1 MKKFVV
7 LALLLLGVALF
18 QFAPD
23 FENAFSEPP
32 PAVEEPL
39 PEKAFVYVTG
49 AVKNPGLYALEPG
62 KTAGEAV
69 AAAGGMIAYADTGA
83 VNLADRAEDGTHI
96 HVPYDFQFQGI
107 PENPAEAGKVSLNR
121 ADEKALTD
129 LPGIGPAMAANI
141 IAYRQEHGSF
151 GSIEELQKVKGIGPA
166 KFAKLKDLVCL

>member
-1 MKKFVV
+1 MKKFVA
-7 LALLLLGVALF
+7 LALILAGVVLF
-18 QFAPD
+18 QFASD

-49 AVKNPGLYALEPG
+49 AV
-62 KTAGEAV
+62 
-69 AAAGGMIAYADTGA
+69 
-83 VNLADRAEDGTHI
+83 NLADRAEDGAHI
-96 HVPYDFQFQGI
+96 HVPYDFQGI

>member
-7 LALLLLGVALF
+7 LALILAGVVLF
-18 QFAPD
+18 QFASD

-49 AVKNPGLYALEPG
+49 AVKNPGLYALETG

-69 AAAGGMIAYADTGA
+69 EAAGGMIAYADTGA
-83 VNLADRAEDGTHI
+83 VNLADRAEDGAHI
-96 HVPYDFQFQGI
+96 HVPYDFQGI

-121 ADEKALTD
+121 ADEKAQLWR
-129 LPGIGPAMAANI
+129 LISSL
-141 IAYRQEHGSF
+141 IARNTALLAVSKNYRRS
-151 GSIEELQKVKGIGPA
+151 KA
-166 KFAKLKDLVCL
+166 LVRRSSPS

>member
-7 LALLLLGVALF
+7 LALILAGVVLF
-18 QFAPD
+18 QFASD

-49 AVKNPGLYALEPG
+49 AVKNPGLYALETG

-69 AAAGGMIAYADTGA
+69 EAAGGMIAYADTGA
-83 VNLADRAEDGTHI
+83 VNLADRAEDGAHI
-96 HVPYDFQFQGI
+96 HVPYDFQGI

-121 ADEKALTD
+121 ADEKALTA

-166 KFAKLKDLVCL
+166 KFAKLKDQVCL

>member
-1 MKKFVV
+1 MKKFVA
-7 LALLLLGVALF
+7 LALILAGVVLF
-18 QFAPD
+18 QFASD

-49 AVKNPGLYALEPG
+49 AVKNPGLYALETG

-69 AAAGGMIAYADTGA
+69 EAAGGMIAYADTGA
-83 VNLADRAEDGTHI
+83 VNLADRAEVGAHI
-96 HVPYDFQFQGI
+96 HVPYDFQGI

>member
-1 MKKFVV
+1 MKKIVI
-7 LALLLLGVALF
+7 LAVALIGAALF
-18 QFAPD
+18 QFTPV
-23 FENAFSEPP
+23 FEDGVGEPP

-49 AVKNPGLYALEPG
+49 AVKNPGLYVLEPG

-69 AAAGGMIAYADTGA
+69 EAAGGMVAYADTSA
-83 VNLADRAEDGTHI
+83 VNLADRAEDGNHI
-96 HVPYDFQFQGI
+96 HVPYDFQGI
-107 PENPAEAGKVSLNR
+107 PENPAESGKVSLNR

-129 LPGIGPAMAANI
+129 LPGIGPAMAASI

>member
-7 LALLLLGVALF
+7 LALILAGVVLF
-18 QFAPD
+18 QFASD

-49 AVKNPGLYALEPG
+49 AVKNPGLYALETG

-69 AAAGGMIAYADTGA
+69 EAAGGMIAYADTGA
-83 VNLADRAEDGTHI
+83 VNLADRAEDGAHI
-96 HVPYDFQFQGI
+96 HVPYDFPGI
-107 PENPAEAGKVSLNR
+107 PE
-121 ADEKALTD
+121 ALTD

-151 GSIEELQKVKGIGPA
+151 SSIEELQKVKGIGPA

>member
-7 LALLLLGVALF
+7 LALILAGVVLF
-18 QFAPD
+18 QFASD
-23 FENAFSEPP
+23 FENAFS
-32 PAVEEPL
+32 EPL

-49 AVKNPGLYALEPG
+49 AVKNPGLYALETG

-69 AAAGGMIAYADTGA
+69 EAAGGMIAYADTGA
-83 VNLADRAEDGTHI
+83 VNLADRAEDGAHI
-96 HVPYDFQFQGI
+96 HVPYDFQGI